1 MKKIYSLI
9 ILCLLAAA
17 CQQQSVPGSPTD
29 GQPSNIG
36 KTVFYSADDE
46 PLAFLPS
53 WTPPHGRLSV
63 ASVKGS
69 TLAPYPTTCSG
80 A

>member
-36 KTVFYSADDE
+36 KTVFFSA
-46 PLAFLPS
+46 
-53 WTPPHGRLSV
+53 
-63 ASVKGS
+63 ASTKSS
-69 TLAPYPTTCSG
+69 TLAPYPTTCSD